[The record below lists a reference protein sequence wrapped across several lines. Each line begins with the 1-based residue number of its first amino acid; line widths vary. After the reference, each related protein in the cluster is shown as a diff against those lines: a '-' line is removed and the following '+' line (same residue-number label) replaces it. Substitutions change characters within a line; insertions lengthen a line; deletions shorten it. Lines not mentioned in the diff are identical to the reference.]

1 MGARFYDL
9 RSNIQAAPQR
19 YNYSI
24 ILRISLLTL
33 DISNIP
39 FILRAAEFIEILLVI
54 FYSDSKREYISGV
67 LFVNISAVIM
77 QVFLMVYSFIIFSV
91 TSIRKKSLCFLHIKF
106 IGYLIG
112 YSCWSH

>member
-9 RSNIQAAPQR
+9 RSNIQAEPLP

-33 DISNIP
+33 DISNNS

-54 FYSDSKREYISGV
+54 FYSDTKRDYLSGI
-67 LFVNISAVIM
+67 LFVNISAIIM
-77 QVFLMVYSFIIFSV
+77 QIFLMVFFFDSQILVLRIQETGPFVFCPQN
-91 TSIRKKSLCFLHIKF
+91 LLDF
-106 IGYLIG
+106 
-112 YSCWSH
+112 